1 MVIMSKKKYED
12 MRKEIA
18 ESFELQEKEIKEIK
32 KDYEKK
38 IKDLEKKYNGK
49 VEKLEN
55 AVKELA
61 ASIGNYNSSKAFNEI
76 MDEYLNGKKKD

>member
-1 MVIMSKKKYED
+1 
-12 MRKEIA
+12 MRNEIA
-18 ESFELQEKEIKEIK
+18 ESFELQEKEIK

>member
-18 ESFELQEKEIKEIK
+18 ESFE
-32 KDYEKK
+32 KK

-49 VEKLEN
+49 VEKLEKTI
-55 AVKELA
+55 KELA

-76 MDEYLNGKKKD
+76 MDEYLNGKKKG